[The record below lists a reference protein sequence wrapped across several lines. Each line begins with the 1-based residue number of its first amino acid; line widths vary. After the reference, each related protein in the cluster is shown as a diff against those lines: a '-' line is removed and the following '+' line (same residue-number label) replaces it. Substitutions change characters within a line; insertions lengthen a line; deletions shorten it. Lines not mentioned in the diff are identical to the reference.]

1 MANGISHKTFHALW
15 DTLFDTIFQMTER
28 KLSMGKHTKSRDK
41 YSETFTVHSLYQI
54 FKPLKANSFQVKLVF
69 YH

>member
-1 MANGISHKTFHALW
+1 MVYHMKLFMLFE
-15 DTLFDTIFQMTER
+15 TLFDTIFQMTER
-28 KLSMGKHTKSRDK
+28 KLSMGKHTKSIDK

-54 FKPLKANSFQVKLVF
+54 FKPLKANSFLVKLVF

>member
-1 MANGISHKTFHALW
+1 MVYHMKLFMLFE
-15 DTLFDTIFQMTER
+15 TLFDTIFQMTER

-54 FKPLKANSFQVKLVF
+54 FKPLKANSFLVKLVF